1 MASERGHDGTLP
13 RDGRGRLGEHMG
25 VAHVRAT
32 ARGEGRAMRERAR
45 TGVFAG
51 WLCAAVVLALAP
63 LTPAPAAAHDQSF
76 SYIDLDWQGDRV
88 AVRGSGARADA
99 GAGVGVP
106 PPGT

>member
-76 SYIDLDWQGDRV
+76 SYIDRSEEHTSELQSHSFISY
-88 AVRGSGARADA
+88 AVFCL
-99 GAGVGVP
+99 
-106 PPGT
+106 

>member
-32 ARGEGRAMRERAR
+32 ARGEGRARRGR
-45 TGVFAG
+45 GGRGVFAG
-51 WLCAAVVLALAP
+51 WPCAAVVLALAP

-76 SYIDLDWQGDRV
+76 SYIDLDWQADRIPIRV
-88 AVRGSGARADA
+88 SGHPDQSAAA
-99 GAGVGVP
+99 PWIP
-106 PPGT
+106 P